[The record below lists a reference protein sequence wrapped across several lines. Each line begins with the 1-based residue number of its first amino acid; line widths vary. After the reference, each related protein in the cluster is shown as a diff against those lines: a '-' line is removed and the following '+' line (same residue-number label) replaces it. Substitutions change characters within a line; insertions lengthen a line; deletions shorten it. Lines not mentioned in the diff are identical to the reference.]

1 MRRNAILAYVG
12 FMLLMVALGASDAM
26 RGVFM
31 PVFGE
36 HFSLSNSR
44 LSMVITVS
52 YVGNLVFL
60 LFGGRLADREKRK
73 PAFLFA
79 ALLWAAALVSY
90 LFTDNYLCLLVG
102 MFFSM
107 GASTLTS
114 TLINVMTSYFFA
126 AAPAAI
132 VSTLFFIQSIGTTAS
147 QKLTGAF
154 ATGFGSWHGAN
165 LIVLLIGAAGIL
177 VLLFVRFP
185 DRVVLPDEE
194 GKKYGFLD
202 AAKNRAFPL
211 FVLIFGFYFV
221 AEHSIMN
228 WFVQISTEAYSLTV
242 NQASTYLALFF
253 GGIMVGRLVFAPVIH
268 KIGIKGSILLFG
280 GVALVLYCAGIL
292 IGKVALPVLVVSGLS
307 FSILYPTLVML
318 IQNYYPVNG
327 ITTATGLII
336 STATLFDIG
345 WNAAYGVLIDQLGA
359 RGALLLLPAAM
370 ALFYLCCVLLA
381 RIPQTSYVAK

>member
-1 MRRNAILAYVG
+1 MANFFYQILEMSLRGSYVILILLLARLLLRRAPRRILSLLWLVAFFRLICPVSLSAI
-12 FMLLMVALGASDAM
+12 
-26 RGVFM
+26 
-31 PVFGE
+31 
-36 HFSLSNSR
+36 FSLMPS
-44 LSMVITVS
+44 
-52 YVGNLVFL
+52 G
-60 LFGGRLADREKRK
+60 E
-73 PAFLFA
+73 
-79 ALLWAAALVSY
+79 
-90 LFTDNYLCLLVG
+90 
-102 MFFSM
+102 
-107 GASTLTS
+107 TLTPPQTLLNSVLWTGNAAQS
-114 TLINVMTSYFFA
+114 TAQGYLGISQTRV
-126 AAPAAI
+126 
-132 VSTLFFIQSIGTTAS
+132 TLMSI
-147 QKLTGAF
+147 LPVI
-154 ATGFGSWHGAN
+154 W
-165 LIVLLIGAAGIL
+165 LIGAAGIL

-194 GKKYGFLD
+194 GKKYGFLN
-202 AAKNRAFPL
+202 AAKNPAFPL
-211 FVLIFGFYFV
+211 FVLIFGFYFI

-228 WFVQISTEAYSLTV
+228 WFVQISTDAYSLTV

-318 IQNYYPVNG
+318 IQNYYPVGG